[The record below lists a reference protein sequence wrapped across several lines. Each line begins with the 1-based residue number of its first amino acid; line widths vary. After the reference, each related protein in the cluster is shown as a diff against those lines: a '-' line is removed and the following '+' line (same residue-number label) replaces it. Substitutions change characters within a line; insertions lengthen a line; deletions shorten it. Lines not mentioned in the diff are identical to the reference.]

1 MNYNRLH
8 NFDNYDKIIAMQEN
22 YGELII
28 EYSHFEYKLYI
39 DRTNYHYCKIAV
51 EIECFFMKAY
61 NMTA

>member
-1 MNYNRLH
+1 MYD
-8 NFDNYDKIIAMQEN
+8 FDNYDETLAFQN
-22 YGELII
+22 NDDELII
-28 EYSHFEYKLYI
+28 ENSHFEYKLYI